1 MNLPPFTPEAL
12 ERIKARQSRIARKC
26 WRRGVMKGRPKV
38 ITHILYPEPRA
49 EPQPIVALPVEEPRP
64 IRRVGRP
71 RKLQPVVATPRQV
84 PRPELNGIMADF
96 GDRRKPSWWAQ
107 LVEDARR
114 CPPRL
119 A

>member
-1 MNLPPFTPEAL
+1 MNEALFSPEAL
-12 ERIKARQSRIARKC
+12 ERIKARQSRIARKR
-26 WRRGVMKGRPKV
+26 WRRGILKGRPKV

-49 EPQPIVALPVEEPRP
+49 EPIVVAVLPEDPKPIS
-64 IRRVGRP
+64 RVGRP
-71 RKLQPVVATPRQV
+71 RKIQPVVVTPRV
-84 PRPELNGIMADF
+84 SPRPELNGIMADF